1 MLSVCRKF
9 VTRDLVMSFR
19 PIAQWWSFQSTIIR
33 RSQVWLLLGALMFFF
48 SNYCLFNSLNNIIFH
63 LKNQASNLP
72 SSLCKSVT
80 FDILYLAVCR
90 QCVMMDI
97 VKQPSQPQVSYY
109 RQFSGRAFEELIRS
123 SQVRLLFRAL
133 GVSFLQVYLC
143 HSLKNIIY
151 NLIIIQ
157 WSEVN
162 NCDY

>member
-19 PIAQWWSFQSTIIR
+19 PK
-33 RSQVWLLLGALMFFF
+33 VWLLLGALVFFF

-63 LKNQASNLP
+63 LKNQASNLS
-72 SSLCKSVT
+72 SSLCKSIT

-109 RQFSGRAFEELIRS
+109 QQLSGRAFEELIRR
-123 SQVRLLFRAL
+123 SQVRLLFRAF
-133 GVSFLQVYLC
+133 GVPFLQVCLC
-143 HSLKNIIY
+143 HSQKNIIY
-151 NLIIIQ
+151 HLIIIQ

>member
-19 PIAQWWSFQSTIIR
+19 PK
-33 RSQVWLLLGALMFFF
+33 VWLLLGALVFFF

-63 LKNQASNLP
+63 LKNQASNLS
-72 SSLCKSVT
+72 SSLCKSIT

-109 RQFSGRAFEELIRS
+109 QQLSGRAFEELIRR
-123 SQVRLLFRAL
+123 SQVRLLFKAL
-133 GVSFLQVYLC
+133 RVPFLQVRLC